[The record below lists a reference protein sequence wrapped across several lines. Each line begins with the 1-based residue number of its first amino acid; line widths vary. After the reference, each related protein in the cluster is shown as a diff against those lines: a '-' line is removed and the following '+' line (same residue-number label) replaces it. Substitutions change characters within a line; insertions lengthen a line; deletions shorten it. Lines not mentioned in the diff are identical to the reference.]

1 MQLLIV
7 FLTGILLEGTVVTQ
21 SSSPVRASR
30 QAYLEQLYGMIRQE
44 RPSRGSVS
52 PLDTTWADWL
62 KRTGELP
69 PDFDAMPSIPFLP
82 DPLVLDEG
90 GANIP
95 IKTMA
100 QWKKKRAWIMREIQ
114 HWLTGTFPPPPKNM
128 VVKTL
133 EERKEG
139 EVTVRLVEL
148 RFGPQHRATLT
159 VELLIPP
166 GEGPFPVFAT
176 QWNHRPWALIAL
188 RRGYIGCVYAAAD
201 IKDDTEAFWR
211 LYYPR
216 YDFTR
221 LMRRAWGCS
230 RVIDYL
236 YTLPIVD
243 RRKIGLTGHSRN
255 GKQSL
260 MAAAFDERITAVV
273 PTSGGSQPPWR
284 YTSDNH
290 DSESIEDLTS
300 IFPHWLHPRLRFFI
314 GKEHKLPIDQN
325 LLMALVAP
333 RGLMITTA
341 VSEPQGNPWAVEQL
355 YRSVKRVYGFL
366 GAENKLTIRLRNGR
380 HTIQARDVE
389 DYVDFFDYVFGRSSF
404 KPSRRLLFEY
414 SFEEWQELSGERIDP
429 LKYPET
435 GYEWCDAG
443 GETINNAREW
453 EVVKPDVLER
463 IKWGLGKEPAIVFNQ
478 GPRSLADHRR
488 RGDDY
493 IGKTISRPEADRR
506 MGRMVMGPYHSSP
519 LGAYQYAN
527 LYYPTDA
534 KGQLRGDN
542 LPAVIFLH
550 EYDYANGFARESR
563 PLFKR
568 LTEKGVAVLA
578 FDFVGFGT
586 RIMEG
591 TRFYQRHPHWSKLG
605 NMVADTRAAVD
616 ILHGMEFIDGDRI
629 YVLGYSL
636 GGTVGLY
643 AAALDDRIAGA
654 AALCGV
660 QPMRTATADKG
671 IEGLRAF
678 SHLHGLQP
686 RLGFFVGQ
694 EARVPYD
701 WHEILGCIAPRP
713 LLVIAPQWDKDAPL
727 ENVTACI
734 DAARKIYS
742 LYGAEEQ
749 FEYRTPMD
757 FDRFPQKRQQE
768 LGDWIGAAAAQ

>member
-1 MQLLIV
+1 MRLLIV
-7 FLTGILLEGTVVTQ
+7 FLTGMLLEGTVVAQ
-21 SSSPVRASR
+21 SVAADRASR
-30 QAYLEQLYGMIRQE
+30 QAYLEQLRGMIRQAK
-44 RPSRGSVS
+44 PSWGSVS

-90 GANIP
+90 GENIP
-95 IKTMA
+95 ITTMA
-100 QWKKKRAWIMREIQ
+100 QWGEKRAWMMREIQ

-148 RFGPQHRATLT
+148 CFGPQHQATLT

-166 GEGPFPVFAT
+166 GEGPFPVFMT
-176 QWNHRPWALIAL
+176 QWNHRGWALIAL
-188 RRGYIGCVYAAAD
+188 RRGYIGCVYAGAD
-201 IKDDTEAFWR
+201 FRDDTEAFWG

-230 RVIDYL
+230 RTIDYL
-236 YTLPIVD
+236 YTLPVVD
-243 RRKIGLTGHSRN
+243 REKIGLAGHSRN

-260 MAAAFDERITAVV
+260 MAAAFDERIMAVV
-273 PTSGGSQPPWR
+273 PSSGGTQPPWR
-284 YTSDNH
+284 YTSDIF
-290 DSESIEDLTS
+290 DGESLEDLTTR
-300 IFPHWLHPRLRFFI
+300 FPHWLHPRLRFFI
-314 GKEHKLPIDQN
+314 GREHKLPVDQN
-325 LLMALVAP
+325 HLMSLVAP
-333 RGLMITTA
+333 RGLMLSLALT
-341 VSEPQGNPWAVEQL
+341 EGRGNPWGIEQL
-355 YRSVKRVYGFL
+355 YQNVERVYGFL
-366 GAENKLTIRLRNGR
+366 GAEDKLAIRQRNGL
-380 HTIQARDVE
+380 HSLAARDIE
-389 DYVDFFDYVFGRSSF
+389 DYVDFFDYVFGRSSLQ
-404 KPSRRLLFEY
+404 PPRRLFFEY
-414 SFEEWQELSGERIDP
+414 SFEKWLELGGERIDP
-429 LKYPET
+429 LEYLET
-435 GYEWCDAG
+435 GYEWHDAG
-443 GETINNAREW
+443 GETVDNAREW
-453 EVVKPDVLER
+453 EVVKPDALER
-463 IKWGLGKEPAIVFNQ
+463 IRWGLGEKPAIVSNQ
-478 GPRSLADHRR
+478 GPRSLADYRT

-493 IGKTISRPEADRR
+493 IGSTISRPAAGKG
-506 MGRMVMGPYHSSP
+506 MGRMVMGPYYSP
-519 LGAYQYAN
+519 LGAYLYAN

-534 KGQLRGDN
+534 KGHLRGDN

-550 EYDYANGFARESR
+550 EYDYAHGFAREIR
-563 PLFKR
+563 PLFER

-578 FDFVGFGT
+578 FDLIGFGT

-591 TRFYQRHPHWSKLG
+591 TRFYQRYPHWSKLG
-605 NMVADTRAAVD
+605 SMVADTQAAVD
-616 ILHGMEFIDGDRI
+616 VLQDMEFIDGDRI

-654 AALCGV
+654 ATLCGV

-713 LLVIAPQWDKDAPL
+713 LLVIAPQLDKDAPL
-727 ENVTACI
+727 ENVTACV

-757 FDRFPQKRQQE
+757 FDRFPQERQRE
-768 LGDWIGAAAAQ
+768 LGDWIGVAAAR